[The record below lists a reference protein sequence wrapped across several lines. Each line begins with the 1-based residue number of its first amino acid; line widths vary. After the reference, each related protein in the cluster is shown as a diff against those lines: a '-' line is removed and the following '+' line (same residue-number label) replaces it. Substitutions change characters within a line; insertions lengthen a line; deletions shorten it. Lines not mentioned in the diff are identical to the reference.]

1 MGDDAF
7 TVPARFCGPA
17 GAANGGYL
25 AGLLAARLGGEAEV
39 TLRQAVPLDRRLVV
53 EPRGA
58 DGLMLRAGDV
68 VVAEAARST
77 LEVTPPAPVSLAE
90 AEAGTRRFPRFVAHP
105 IPRCFVCGPER
116 AAGDGLRIFPGPVEG
131 RDVVAA
137 PWTPDPSLAD
147 ADGAT
152 RPELLWAALDCTGA
166 FAVNEPPRG
175 LALLGR
181 LTARVTRRVPVAAP
195 CVVMGWSLGTEGR
208 KLYAGTAIFTPRGDL
223 CAAARATWI
232 LVASRP

>member
-1 MGDDAF
+1 MD
-7 TVPARFCGPA
+7 TVSISARFCGPA

-39 TLRQAVPLDRRLVV
+39 TLRRAVPLERPMAV
-53 EPRGA
+53 EARGA
-58 DGLMLRAGDV
+58 DGLVLRDGDAV
-68 VVAEAARST
+68 LVEAMRTSVD
-77 LEVTPPAPVSLAE
+77 LTPTAPVSLAE
-90 AEAGTRRFPRFVAHP
+90 AEAGAGRFPRFVEHP

-137 PWTPDPSLAD
+137 PWTPDASLAGP
-147 ADGAT
+147 DGAT
-152 RPELLWAALDCTGA
+152 RPEFIWAALDCTGA

-181 LTARVTRRVPVAAP
+181 LGARIVGRVPVGEA
-195 CVVMGWSLGTEGR
+195 CVVVGWSLGADGR
-208 KLYAGTAIFTPRGDL
+208 KLNAGTAIYSPRGDL

-232 LVASRP
+232 LVAPRS